1 MFPAILNNEKW
12 LLKTYLGLLF
22 LGIGLF
28 LFTGSYSFFLIPFA
42 LLYIVTAA
50 INWRAAWWILLCCIP
65 LSVQMSLQEGS
76 LALSLPDEPMMWLFF
91 LLFFVLFTAKPT
103 IIPGWWLRDPLVII
117 VALQLLWLIVAV
129 ICSRVLFLSLKF
141 LFAKC
146 WYLICFMVFPLWIFR
161 DRKDFVK
168 AFLVLFVPL
177 VVTICIIFI
186 RQWVTHF
193 SFREVNRAI
202 GSIYYNH
209 VEYSAVVSM
218 CLPLAFVAWLLSKG
232 RPKRVRY
239 CLLALNIFLLLA
251 VIFSYARAAM
261 LAVIFAAVVALAIRL
276 RLVNLIMPC
285 LYGIIAMG
293 MVYLVSNNNY
303 IDLRPNYERTY
314 MHRNFSDHLIATF
327 KGQDM
332 SSMERLYRW
341 IAAVRMSNDRPIV
354 GYGPHAFYYYYKP
367 YTVNMFKTYVSRNE
381 EHSTTH
387 NYFLFMLVEQ
397 GWPAMLLYALLVMAV
412 FAHAQRTY
420 FSFRDRFYKYCTLG
434 IAMAFAACF
443 INNFFSEMIETHK
456 VGSLFYIFI
465 ALLVILRQKSKE
477 MTALEKAS

>member
-12 LLKTYLGLLF
+12 LLRSYLGLLF

-42 LLYIVTAA
+42 LLYTVTAV
-50 INWRAAWWILLCCIP
+50 INWHAAWWILLCCIP
-65 LSVQMSLQEGS
+65 LSVQMSLHDGS

-91 LLFFVLFTAKPT
+91 LLFFVLFTVKPT
-103 IIPGWWLRDPLVII
+103 IVPGWWLRDPLVII
-117 VALQLLWLIVAV
+117 VLLQLLWLIVAV

-146 WYLICFMVFPLWIFR
+146 WYLICFLVFPLWMFR
-161 DRKDFVK
+161 GKGDFVK
-168 AFLVLFVPL
+168 AFFVFFIPLVL
-177 VVTICIIFI
+177 TICIVFV
-186 RQWVTHF
+186 RQWTTHF
-193 SFREVNRAI
+193 SFREVNHAI

-218 CLPLAFVAWLLSKG
+218 CLPLAFIAWLLSKG
-232 RPKRVRY
+232 KSKWIRY
-239 CLLALNIFLLLA
+239 CLFALNLLLLLA

-261 LAVIFAAVVALAIRL
+261 LAVVFASIVALAMRL

-285 LYGIIAMG
+285 LYGTIAIG
-293 MVYLVSNNNY
+293 MVYLVKDNNY

-397 GWPAMLLYALLVMAV
+397 GWPAMLLYALLVMLV

-420 FSFRDRFYKYCTLG
+420 FSFHDRFYKYCTLG
-434 IAMAFAACF
+434 LAMAFAACF

-477 MTALEKAS
+477 MTALDKAR

>member
-1 MFPAILNNEKW
+1 
-12 LLKTYLGLLF
+12 
-22 LGIGLF
+22 
-28 LFTGSYSFFLIPFA
+28 
-42 LLYIVTAA
+42 
-50 INWRAAWWILLCCIP
+50 
-65 LSVQMSLQEGS
+65 
-76 LALSLPDEPMMWLFF
+76 
-91 LLFFVLFTAKPT
+91 
-103 IIPGWWLRDPLVII
+103 
-117 VALQLLWLIVAV
+117 
-129 ICSRVLFLSLKF
+129 
-141 LFAKC
+141 
-146 WYLICFMVFPLWIFR
+146 
-161 DRKDFVK
+161 
-168 AFLVLFVPL
+168 
-177 VVTICIIFI
+177 
-186 RQWVTHF
+186 
-193 SFREVNRAI
+193 
-202 GSIYYNH
+202 
-209 VEYSAVVSM
+209 
-218 CLPLAFVAWLLSKG
+218 
-232 RPKRVRY
+232 
-239 CLLALNIFLLLA
+239 LLALNVLLLLA

-261 LAVIFAAVVALAIRL
+261 LAVVFAAVVAVAIRL

-285 LYGIIAMG
+285 LYGIIAIG
-293 MVYLVSNNNY
+293 MVYLVKNNNY

-397 GWPAMLLYALLVMAV
+397 GWPAMLLYALLVMVV

-420 FSFRDRFYKYCTLG
+420 FSLHDRFYKYCTLG

-456 VGSLFYIFI
+456 VGSLFYVFI
-465 ALLVILRQKSKE
+465 TLLVILRRKSRE
-477 MTALEKAS
+477 AAALDKAG